1 MSKTDRK
8 LPLLGLES
16 LESRNLLTL
25 IGSAPT
31 IAVLN
36 GPHVHHY
43 RSGAVNI
50 VQPAHIQVYGTAQP
64 GNANTLVAVSI
75 FAEDRGGNIVN
86 NGQPLAVVTPDALG
100 RYHATINLPSNIRK
114 DVNFLVAREDA
125 ISTEVSQLA
134 INGTTFTSTSGTL
147 TNGTGTLNAS
157 TSTLAGGTGTLG
169 AQTGTLAGGTGTLG
183 AQTGTLAGGTG
194 TLGAQTGTL
203 AGGTGTLGAQTGT
216 FLQTGTVTLGGVGGG
231 QTIAGLT
238 GTTATGATAITGI
251 GGAITTTPTSITGIG
266 GTVSTTPTDITGI
279 SGSISNPATQITGI
293 TGSIAV
299 SGTIAPTTGTSTRV
313 VREVAVSTPLAVLI
327 HQSRNIPSVAAF
339 ARAAHP
345 AVARRH
351 K

>member
-194 TLGAQTGTL
+194 TLGAQTGT
-203 AGGTGTLGAQTGT
+203 

-345 AVARRH
+345 ALARRH

>member
-114 DVNFLVAREDA
+114 DVNSLVAREDA

-157 TSTLAGGTGTLG
+157 TS
-169 AQTGTLAGGTGTLG
+169 TLAGGTGTLG

>member
-194 TLGAQTGTL
+194 TLGAQTGT
-203 AGGTGTLGAQTGT
+203 

>member
-8 LPLLGLES
+8 LPLLSLES

-50 VQPAHIQVYGTAQP
+50 VQPANIQVYGTAQP

-75 FAEDRGGNIVN
+75 YAEDRGGNIVN

-125 ISTEVSQLA
+125 VSTEVSQLA
-134 INGTTFTSTSGTL
+134 INGTTFTSTSGSL

-157 TSTLAGGTGTLG
+157 TSTLAGGTGTLAAQTG
-169 AQTGTLAGGTGTLG
+169 TLAGGIGTLAAQTGTLAGGTGTL
-183 AQTGTLAGGTG
+183 A
-194 TLGAQTGTL
+194 
-203 AGGTGTLGAQTGT
+203 AQTGT

-238 GTTATGATAITGI
+238 GTTATDATAITGI

-266 GTVSTTPTDITGI
+266 GTVTTTPTDITGI

-293 TGSIAV
+293 TGTIAV
-299 SGTIAPTTGTSTRV
+299 SGTIAPTTGTATQV
-313 VREVAVSTPLAVLI
+313 VREVAVSTPLVVLI
-327 HQSRNIPSVAAF
+327 HQSRNVPSVAAF

-345 AVARRH
+345 AVAHRH